1 MKIISIGCNCNARTF
16 IKDNFNMESYPF
28 DWLITNIDFLINVF
42 ETSSFDFCNIEN
54 LYYNFTNETIHIRNK
69 NNSALS
75 IHDMEGLNQQQF
87 KQQIPIVNEKYE
99 RRLKRLYDVLNSN
112 EEVLLIRQ
120 ILEKQSSVNQVDDST
135 EKLNYLSNLLKKN
148 SIKI

>member
-1 MKIISIGCNCNARTF
+1 
-16 IKDNFNMESYPF
+16 
-28 DWLITNIDFLINVF
+28 
-42 ETSSFDFCNIEN
+42 
-54 LYYNFTNETIHIRNK
+54 
-69 NNSALS
+69 
-75 IHDMEGLNQQQF
+75 MEGLNQQQF

-135 EKLNYLSNLLKKN
+135 EKLNYIQRL
-148 SIKI
+148 IK